1 MSTDARKSQF
11 KKGIDSS
18 SARRR
23 RNDVTI
29 NIRKQ
34 KKEQGLA
41 KRRNCQLQ
49 NFVQAEA
56 SASTAAGRR
65 TEDGGVP
72 EQSPRARRR
81 CVPFAVLL
89 PPSFSP
95 CNTPFSSSQLL
106 PSHRDDMVPWT

>member
-23 RNDVTI
+23 LNDVTI

-56 SASTAAGRR
+56 SASTAAGDAQKM
-65 TEDGGVP
+65 EASLSNLPALVAGAC
-72 EQSPRARRR
+72 Q
-81 CVPFAVLL
+81 FAALL
-89 PPSFSP
+89 P
-95 CNTPFSSSQLL
+95 
-106 PSHRDDMVPWT
+106 RR

>member
-49 NFVQAEA
+49 SFVQAEA
-56 SASTAAGRR
+56 SASTATAGEAQKMEASLSNLPALVAGRCLAFCSR
-65 TEDGGVP
+65 PVLP
-72 EQSPRARRR
+72 ASR
-81 CVPFAVLL
+81 CF
-89 PPSFSP
+89 
-95 CNTPFSSSQLL
+95 C
-106 PSHRDDMVPWT
+106 